1 MPASSLPP
9 EVAAY
14 QEVALEILSQVKSAN
29 QRAIPKGIEGAL
41 TDSGE
46 FGMEELAIFTIW
58 INHPDGH
65 GAMDELGWDTDLIHV
80 PFPAVIS
87 HYGSDIL
94 IYINPA
100 YTSPPLAIS
109 KYLAQQERL
118 APSLFSV
125 ANPHRDIP
133 ILRTLVKETKAYTTQ
148 AAVKYLKNS
157 AASTDSNL
165 SAKMS
170 LSRDGDLLVAVG
182 ARSPLLT
189 PLRKITVPI
198 WEDGLQSWRI
208 PRSDLAKAVKICR
221 DLGINIPKSVQ
232 HAAIQT
238 DNPLLVQGELDDL
251 REIDL
256 SRLKGMGER
265 RSSKFSKVG
274 INSIYD
280 LLMFIPRRYLDRSN
294 LTPIREVGV
303 GEEAAI
309 IGKVTHVQPNMRSR
323 MVKFIVSDGHGSIT
337 ATFFNAIWI
346 SKKFKAGDTVILLGK
361 VDEWR
366 GRSRVER
373 QMTNPVMEVYNEDTH
388 LVVPIY
394 PQSAKNG
401 VSTWEI
407 RSATEEALSRI
418 EQISD
423 PLPGDMFAHY
433 SFPSRRQSLWG
444 VHFPESMQ
452 EAKEARSRLAFDEF
466 LRLQLALLRA
476 RQTMETELAVEQSP
490 NGELT
495 SLLISALPFPL
506 TGAQA
511 RAWHEVLTDISD
523 STPMHRLI
531 QGDVG
536 SGKTLIAL
544 LALLAGVEGKNQGAL
559 MAPTEILANQLY
571 IELSSRLL
579 DAGLT
584 NNVSIALLTSK
595 TKAKDRRRILS
606 EIESGEIDIVVGTHS
621 LISPDIVFSSLGV
634 VVVDEQHRFGV
645 EQRAALRAKVANGG
659 APDMLVM
666 TATPIP
672 RTAAITAFGDLEVST
687 IDELPPGRTPI
698 DTIWIPTAPDLDSP
712 LTEPWLDV
720 ADQIQ
725 QGRQA
730 FVVCPLVEGS
740 EKLQASSATET
751 FERLAQ
757 GALAGMRILLVHG
770 QQSGDERTAA
780 MAAFAAGE
788 ADVLVSTTVIEVG
801 VNVPNASRMVILDAD
816 RFGIAQLHQLRGR
829 VGRGKHPSRCYLIA
843 QPSSSEGQT
852 RLQALCDST
861 DGFYLS
867 EVDLSLR
874 GAGNILG
881 SEQSGGV
888 SDFRVA
894 DIMKDKD
901 LLEKAREAALELLS
915 KDPTLVAYPLI
926 RREVLNA
933 VGDEQAEWLF
943 KS

>member
-1 MPASSLPP
+1 MHGSVLPP
-9 EVAAY
+9 EVTTY
-14 QEVALEILSQVKSAN
+14 QEIAVQILTQVKGIEPH
-29 QRAIPKGIEGAL
+29 AIPKEIGGFEGNDA
-41 TDSGE
+41 E
-46 FGMEELAIFTIW
+46 FGLEELAIFTVW

-65 GAMDELGWDTDLIHV
+65 NAVNELGWDTDLIHV
-80 PFPAVIS
+80 PFPAIIS
-87 HYGSDIL
+87 LHKSEIL
-94 IYINPA
+94 VYINPA
-100 YTSPPLAIS
+100 YTSPPQSIRD
-109 KYLAQQERL
+109 YLSQQERL
-118 APSLFSV
+118 APSLFLV
-125 ANPHRDIP
+125 NDPHVGIPFLRD
-133 ILRTLVKETKAYTTQ
+133 LVKDMKAYTTQ
-148 AAVKYLKNS
+148 AAIEYLKNPAPRS
-157 AASTDSNL
+157 EPTAPPKL
-165 SAKMS
+165 SIS
-170 LSRDGDLLVAVG
+170 QDGDLLVSTS
-182 ARSPLLT
+182 ARSALLES
-189 PLRKITVPI
+189 LRRVSVPI

-208 PRSDLAKAVKICR
+208 SRSDLAGAIKVCSEFGM
-221 DLGINIPKSVQ
+221 DIPKPIQS
-232 HAAIQT
+232 AANQI
-238 DNPLLVQGELDDL
+238 DNPILTLGELDDL
-251 REIDL
+251 REMDL
-256 SRLKGMGER
+256 SRLKGLGER
-265 RSSKFSKVG
+265 KISKFSKVG

-294 LTPIREVGV
+294 LTPIRELEV

-309 IGKVTHVQPNMRSR
+309 IGTVTHVQPNMRSR
-323 MVKFIVSDGHGSIT
+323 MVKFIITDGHGSIT

-346 SKKFKAGDTVILLGK
+346 SKKFKVGDKVILLGK

-373 QMTNPVMEVYNEDTH
+373 QMTNPVMEIYNDETH
-388 LVVPIY
+388 LVVPVY

-407 RSATEEALSRI
+407 RNATEEALGRI
-418 EQISD
+418 EYISD
-423 PLPGDMFAHY
+423 PLPDDLLSAY
-433 SFPSRRQSLWG
+433 SFLSRQQSLWG
-444 VHFPESMQ
+444 VHFPQSIQ
-452 EAKEARSRLAFDEF
+452 EAREARARLAFDEF

-476 RQTMETELAVEQSP
+476 RLTMETELAVRQNPS
-490 NGELT
+490 GELT
-495 SLLISALPFPL
+495 NLLIKALPFPL
-506 TGAQA
+506 TGAQT
-511 RAWHEVLTDISD
+511 RTWQEVLADISNP
-523 STPMHRLI
+523 TPMHRLI

-544 LALLAGVEGKNQGAL
+544 LALLAGVEGGNQGAL

-571 IELSSRLL
+571 IELSSRLR
-579 DAGLT
+579 DAGLDNEVT
-584 NNVSIALLTSK
+584 IALLTSK
-595 TKAKDRRRILS
+595 TKAKDRRLILS
-606 EIESGEIDIVVGTHS
+606 GIESGQINITVGTHS
-621 LISPDIVFSSLGV
+621 LISPDIKFSSLGV

-698 DTIWIPTAPDLDSP
+698 DTIWVQASPDLDSP
-712 LTEPWLDV
+712 LTAPWLDI
-720 ADQIQ
+720 ADQVR

-730 FVVCPLVEGS
+730 FIVCPLVEGS

-757 GALAGMRILLVHG
+757 GALAGMRLLLVHG
-770 QQSGDERTAA
+770 QQAADERTAA

-829 VGRGKHPSRCYLIA
+829 VGRGQHPSRCYLIA
-843 QPSSSEGQT
+843 QPASSEGQT

-894 DIMKDKD
+894 DIMKDKE
-901 LLEKAREAALELLS
+901 LLEKARDAARQILS
-915 KDPTLVAYPLI
+915 KDPSLTAYPLI